1 MKQNSTINGENVV
14 KRTERGWAGH
24 FICSDRCN
32 FRRNTLLE
40 YEGEFIVVSTV
51 GRMVIEYVGHSAL
64 DTVGLDRYYETM
76 AFYSDTSDMEFHDI
90 DVKRQIYLGCDWA
103 LNEIDDNK
111 ANDMHEKAVDWVSRQ
126 MVEHKITIQD
136 M

>member
-1 MKQNSTINGENVV
+1 MKRKLIMNDENMV

-24 FICSDRCN
+24 FICASSCN

-51 GRMVIEYVGHSAL
+51 GRMVFEHAGNFKL

-76 AFYSDTSDMEFHDI
+76 AFYSDTSDLEFHDI
-90 DVKRQIYLGCDWA
+90 DVERQIYLGCDWA
-103 LNEIDDNK
+103 LDEIDDNK

-126 MVEHKITIQD
+126 MMEHKVTIQA